1 MIEHSIVAV
10 RGANLHVARAGLGPP
25 LLLLHGWPEF
35 WLTWEPV
42 MTRLANR
49 FDLIAPD
56 LRGFGGS
63 DKPAGPFGPAD
74 QAEDLVGL
82 LDALGIG
89 SVGIVSHDV
98 GATITQTLARRH
110 PNRIV
115 GLFFFNFMYPGI
127 RQTRYRARPS
137 PARMAH
143 LVQPERP
150 CARFAGGFTGGR
162 APLLHILPTELGAP
176 EGSVRRRRDRCVRGQ
191 LPGARQPR
199 RRVCPLPRCCR
210 PAPRGGIRRSAAAAA
225 NPASDL
231 RALGAVRPDAAG

>member
-1 MIEHSIVAV
+1 MIEHSTVAV
-10 RGANLHVARAGLGPP
+10 RGANLHVARAGRGRP

-63 DKPAGPFGPAD
+63 DKPEGPFGPAE

-127 RQTRYRARPS
+127 GKRFTAPIHLEHVWHTWFNQSDLAPDLLAAS
-137 PARMAH
+137 PEAVR
-143 LVQPERP
+143 
-150 CARFAGGFTGGR
+150 RFFTFFLR
-162 APLLHILPTELGAP
+162 EVGAP
-176 EGSVRRRRDRCVRGQ
+176 EGGVRRRRDRCVRGQ
-191 LPGARQPR
+191 LPGAR
-199 RRVCPLPRCCR
+199 
-210 PAPRGGIRRSAAAAA
+210 
-225 NPASDL
+225 
-231 RALGAVRPDAAG
+231 

>member
-1 MIEHSIVAV
+1 MAGQTRRGIQDFRGPAGPEKEPDMEHLTVQ
-10 RGANLHVARAGLGPP
+10 ANNAAFHVAKIGTGRP

-63 DKPAGPFGPAD
+63 DKPEGPFGPAE

-82 LDALGIG
+82 LDALGIV

-115 GLFFFNFMYPGI
+115 GLFF
-127 RQTRYRARPS
+127 
-137 PARMAH
+137 
-143 LVQPERP
+143 
-150 CARFAGGFTGGR
+150 
-162 APLLHILPTELGAP
+162 
-176 EGSVRRRRDRCVRGQ
+176 
-191 LPGARQPR
+191 
-199 RRVCPLPRCCR
+199 
-210 PAPRGGIRRSAAAAA
+210 
-225 NPASDL
+225 
-231 RALGAVRPDAAG
+231 